1 MRKASWLGLV
11 GVFLGLLLVVGCGGE
26 PPKAAAPA
34 ELNVSAAV
42 SMKDALGEIQQQY
55 QKKNPNVKLVFNLGA
70 SGSLQKQIEQGAPAD
85 LFISGGAAEAVP
97 FVDVDHCAA
106 VGVYKLA
113 VGLGAD

>member
-11 GVFLGLLLVVGCGGE
+11 GLFLGLLLVVGCGGE

-70 SGSLQKQIEQGAPAD
+70 SG
-85 LFISGGAAEAVP
+85 
-97 FVDVDHCAA
+97 
-106 VGVYKLA
+106 
-113 VGLGAD
+113 